1 LYSYAKQPNTYVFFS
16 VFLRFPT
23 RYQHVLLKTGN
34 LAHEPYPPAK
44 EPDVWNIGVDPEDDW
59 FDKNLPAVT
68 ENPVFTV
75 LPIPEPDLRRV
86 NPLGMRG
93 SHVFPTDHIY
103 LEPIILKTIQVFGYA
118 PAAGKIH
125 SIEESSSI
133 HGDTSIRVAV

>member
-59 FDKNLPAVT
+59 FDKNLPAAT
-68 ENPVFTV
+68 ENPVFTA

-93 SHVFPTDHIY
+93 SHTLSPQTY
-103 LEPIILKTIQVFGYA
+103 LLGTKNTQNYPSLWLCPGCRKNSFY
-118 PAAGKIH
+118 
-125 SIEESSSI
+125 
-133 HGDTSIRVAV
+133 

>member
-1 LYSYAKQPNTYVFFS
+1 MQNNQIHTYFFS
-16 VFLRFPT
+16 VFLRLPT
-23 RYQHVLLKTGN
+23 RYQHVILKTGN

-68 ENPVFTV
+68 ENPVFTA